1 MVVDASNHQQGSV
14 EGREQ
19 SCTNSVQSFSASQRA
34 LSHPK
39 LSFHE
44 DDSES
49 ERIMLERWKDRRNGG
64 RFSGKFDHRGKPE
77 LGAMDRHSPLSRP
90 LKPSSSKDMLPN
102 PSEEETWRILR
113 DVFLKLNGTGWF
125 RSDGWLSQTVP
136 ICEWYGVTCMPR
148 NSSKQWKPVIGLELT
163 NNNCAGTLPDSLGA
177 LISLN
182 ELDVSSNTIVGT
194 IPKSLGNLTRLVRL
208 DLSDNIF
215 NGTIPDLLSETFA
228 TLEHLDLGGNLL
240 IGPLPT
246 SFFYLT
252 RLAFL
257 NLSSNAFFQPLP
269 DDIAALSSL
278 HKLYLSHNQFYG
290 SLPTGLG
297 SLSELIEMDVSHNSF
312 SGELLPDWAA
322 SLTSLQVFV
331 ASSNNFSGSTAA
343 FGYMA
348 NIRKLFLDRNA
359 LSGEIHPYLYQLS
372 QSIAIDLS
380 YNFLSGWVTES
391 LLSTLLSRT
400 QLIYLNLVGNPGLIS
415 YEARIPPFLGTDP
428 SISTHNRFGSYA
440 CRRLYLRTSRST
452 TLMVDPAFFSYKH
465 CSCIRDSY
473 GSPPDECYDC
483 PPGAYCIGSNFFTFD
498 AGWYPIVE
506 PIAHRSNTTSPS
518 TPQPSWTTTTQ
529 FTFRRGLESTQEFSD
544 AYLRLTSHAMRHQ
557 ERSIDYAWDE
567 EDFSY
572 NDMSSKMRKK
582 PTGREGKRRKQG
594 ARPNGLDVDDAPT
607 VTHGLPTPG
616 VGGMQEPLGWM
627 AGPVLLYPCPD
638 LSGNSSSCNPT
649 GDAIFYYNSSKK
661 YGVLNNETLCAK
673 GYDLRLCS
681 FCTCAA
687 ASNPKCRDREGD
699 HHEGTGGE
707 KDMDCSCYY
716 RSSMKCVKC
725 ERVWPFPQFLSLV
738 VALFLLLVFLLAF
751 VFYSKKA
758 PKEATLLRFEWIA
771 KLNRRFSS
779 FESDDDSGGLRHS
792 GYLKILIVYLQTLSI
807 VTKDPI
813 LIYFKL
819 TLGEVFSFGAI
830 CAWPFLSDPFM
841 QHLFFLL
848 LPVALMVAV
857 IVALVIAALAS
868 KIALQVVRPY
878 GEMPQEEDYVNDH
891 LIYGGGG
898 LDHNN
903 PNASLLNN
911 SHSGSRENL
920 GSRAYYKDRSSST
933 LTSNNGGSIN
943 NSNNKTSSSS
953 SSGASGV
960 GGGGSI
966 GDSLI
971 SSDSLHN
978 NNNNNPHHQRH
989 HQNGRRVSVSG
1000 GAKEEYSLVSQ
1011 GMSAALFVMWWFLF
1025 GVAYRSLSIFNC
1037 ASDPLSS
1044 FLETQPWLGC
1054 KSPEYQSLRVLAI
1067 VGSIVYLGFVPILF
1081 AVLLFVFRRKV
1092 HDPNTMSILE
1102 ILCASYRS
1110 GVFWYEM
1117 VAMAR
1122 RISLAAVVALVPGS
1136 SAFKMSAIALVL
1148 VVALYLQIVFRPFV
1162 TKFENVI
1169 EELSMVTVLL
1179 TYASQFG
1186 VNMRF
1191 KQMGTLNT
1199 LTVVFNFLMIAA
1211 IVYTYLS
1218 RTFFPSWRFLPW
1230 SAKPQS
1236 DLNLDDQQDIHHALH
1251 LNRDTLDRSTSPSF
1265 DRSASSSLSNLSS
1278 ASSPS
1283 PSISSSRSSR
1293 AR

>member
-1 MVVDASNHQQGSV
+1 MVVDASNLQQGS
-14 EGREQ
+14 EKRLEQ
-19 SCTNSVQSFSASQRA
+19 VCRNFVQSFSHSNDI
-34 LSHPK
+34 LSSPK
-39 LSFHE
+39 QPNWQE
-44 DDSES
+44 DERSEL
-49 ERIMLERWKDRRNGG
+49 IMLERWKDRRNGG
-64 RFSGKFDHRGKPE
+64 RFSGKFDHHGKPNF
-77 LGAMDRHSPLSRP
+77 GTMDRHSPTSHP
-90 LKPSSSKDMLPN
+90 PKTATSKVITSN

-113 DVFLKLNGTGWF
+113 DVYLKLNGTGWF
-125 RSDGWLSQTVP
+125 RSDGWMSQAIP

-252 RLAFL
+252 RLTFL

-278 HKLYLSHNQFYG
+278 HKLYLSHNQFFG

-322 SLTSLQVFV
+322 SLTSLQVFI

-343 FGYMA
+343 LGYMA
-348 NIRKLFLDRNA
+348 NIRKLFLDHNA

-380 YNFLSGWVTES
+380 YNLLTGWVTEP

-400 QLIYLNLVGNPGLIS
+400 QLIYLNLVGNPGLVS
-415 YEARIPPFLGTDP
+415 FETRIPPFLGTDP
-428 SISTHNRFGSYA
+428 TISTHNRFGSYA

-483 PPGAYCIGSNFFTFD
+483 PPGAYCTGSNFFVFD
-498 AGWYPIVE
+498 AGWYPIIE
-506 PIAHRSNTTSPS
+506 PYAHRINQSSPS
-518 TPQPSWTTTTQ
+518 APQASSKHGIVSSN
-529 FTFRRGLESTQEFSD
+529 RHRGLESTQAFSE
-544 AYLRLTSHAMRHQ
+544 AYLRLASVALGQRD
-557 ERSIDYAWDE
+557 SSADYSWDE
-567 EDFSY
+567 EDLSLS
-572 NDMSSKMRKK
+572 DMNSKMRMKG
-582 PTGREGKRRKQG
+582 GREGKRRKQG
-594 ARPNGLDVDDAPT
+594 HRLGELYDDVPSLSL
-607 VTHGLPTPG
+607 LPLPG
-616 VGGMQEPLGWM
+616 GGMKEPLGWM

-638 LSGNSSSCNPT
+638 LSGNSSSCNPD
-649 GDAIFYYNSSKK
+649 GDAIFYFNSSKK
-661 YGVLNNETLCAK
+661 YGILNNETLCAK

-687 ASNPKCRDREGD
+687 ASNPKCRDSEGLFVGD
-699 HHEGTGGE
+699 KVGDNHT
-707 KDMDCSCYY
+707 DCSCYY

-725 ERVWPFPQFLSLV
+725 ERVWPFPQFLSLIV
-738 VALFLLLVFLLAF
+738 SLFFILVLLLAF

-771 KLNRRFSS
+771 KLNRRCSS
-779 FESDDDSGGLRHS
+779 FDSDDDSGGLRHS

-830 CAWPFLSDPFM
+830 CAWPLLSDPFM

-857 IVALVIAALAS
+857 VFALAIAAVAS
-868 KIALQVVRPY
+868 KIAMKVVRPY

-903 PNASLLNN
+903 PNSSLLN
-911 SHSGSRENL
+911 GSN
-920 GSRAYYKDRSSST
+920 GSNNGSSST
-933 LTSNNGGSIN
+933 NNHHSERSKN
-943 NSNNKTSSSS
+943 N
-953 SSGASGV
+953 ASPIM
-960 GGGGSI
+960 GGGSA
-966 GDSLI
+966 DSLI
-971 SSDSLHN
+971 TSDSSSHLRS
-978 NNNNNPHHQRH
+978 HHRLS
-989 HQNGRRVSVSG
+989 GRFASG
-1000 GAKEEYSLVSQ
+1000 GRDYSLISQ

-1067 VGSIVYLGFVPILF
+1067 VGSIVYLGIVPILF

-1236 DLNLDDQQDIHHALH
+1236 DLNLDDQQHIHHALH
-1251 LNRDTLDRSTSPSF
+1251 LNRDSMDRSTF
-1265 DRSASSSLSNLSS
+1265 DRSASSSLSAISS

-1283 PSISSSRSSR
+1283 PSISSTRSSR